1 MQAQW
6 IRAFGT
12 AEEKERKE
20 RMGNATQQL
29 TSRLSSD
36 FLVIVVLG
44 SDITLCLGGIIPIM
58 PISSDP
64 CRERPLPGSSMPL
77 HQHGMRS

>member
-6 IRAFGT
+6 IRAFKT
-12 AEEKERKE
+12 AENKERKE
-20 RMGNATQQL
+20 RMGNATRQL

-36 FLVIVVLG
+36 FLVIVLG
-44 SDITLCLGGIIPIM
+44 SDITLCLGGIIPIV